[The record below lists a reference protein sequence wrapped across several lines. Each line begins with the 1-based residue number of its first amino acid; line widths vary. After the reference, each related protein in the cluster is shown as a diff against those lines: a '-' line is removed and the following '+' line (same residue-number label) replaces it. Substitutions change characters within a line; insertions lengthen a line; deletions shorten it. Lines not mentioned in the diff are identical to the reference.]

1 MFVVRYVA
9 LVALSIWFSDLL
21 LRSTLA
27 GRLSGELLSLSRLVA
42 YAGGA
47 VVLVGLFAIKF
58 LGPPPRAF
66 PLRAAVVALMLGIV
80 AYTDIRHEHTRT
92 LDAVNVALGMLLLAW
107 YARE

>member
-1 MFVVRYVA
+1 MIRYVV
-9 LVALSIWFSDLL
+9 LVALSLWFSDLL
-21 LRSTLA
+21 VRSTLA
-27 GRLSGELLSLSRLVA
+27 GRLSGDLLGLSRLVA
-42 YAGGA
+42 YVGGA

-80 AYTDIRHEHTRT
+80 AYGDIRHDQART
-92 LDAVNVALGMLLLAW
+92 LDAVNVGLALLLLAW